1 MTNMKTPIKPTMGYV
16 LQSEFLTPRGITPI
30 QFAHNTGLPLET
42 ISGILSDSIKL
53 TDELAQPI
61 GQYLHIPAT
70 ILLQMQDSFT
80 K

>member
-1 MTNMKTPIKPTMGYV
+1 MTNMNTPIKPTMGYV
-16 LQSEFLTPRGITPI
+16 LQSEFLTPRNITPI

-42 ISGILSDSIKL
+42 VSGILNDSIKL
-53 TDELAQPI
+53 TEESAHSI

-70 ILLQMQDSFT
+70 ILLQMQASFI